1 MVTAGH
7 GKLIHMSVEEEI
19 GEHAEHAKEP
29 FDKKVAASMAV
40 IAAGLAIVSV
50 FGQLFANEELLAQ
63 AKASDQWSYYQAKSI
78 RRYESDIARDLFK
91 GMSGEQAA
99 KGVEKYQANMERYQ
113 KEGEEVQTEARKLE
127 AESEFHGK
135 KALRMHIGEIFL
147 EMGIVLA
154 SLAILSK
161 REIAWYASLLSA
173 AIGVAIALS
182 MFSITH

>member
-1 MVTAGH
+1 MVTARH
-7 GKLIHMSVEEEI
+7 GILNSMSVEEELT
-19 GEHAEHAKEP
+19 EHAEHAKAP

-40 IAAGLAIVSV
+40 IAAGLAVVSV

-63 AKASDQWSYYQAKSI
+63 AKASDQWAYYQAKSI

-91 GMSGEQAA
+91 NMSGEASA
-99 KGVEKYQANMERYQ
+99 KGAEKYQANLERYQ

-135 KALRMHIGEIFL
+135 RALRMHIGEIFL
-147 EMGIVLA
+147 ELGIVLA

-161 REIAWYASLLSA
+161 RELAWYAALASA
-173 AIGVAIALS
+173 AVGVAIALS
-182 MFSITH
+182 MFSIVH